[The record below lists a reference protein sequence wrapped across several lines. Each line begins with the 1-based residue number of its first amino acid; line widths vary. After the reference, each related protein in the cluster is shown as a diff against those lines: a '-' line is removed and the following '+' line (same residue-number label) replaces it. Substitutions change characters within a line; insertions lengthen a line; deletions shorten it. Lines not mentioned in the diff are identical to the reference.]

1 MAKLLELLTSDVENS
16 LENLTA
22 LLACSREELLAEVR
36 QMEQQGL
43 YFALENDHLY
53 LIPELPLLNEKRLAE
68 ALKPYHVVVKP
79 VISST
84 NQYLLENVARLQKG
98 DLCLAEYQTAGRG
111 RRGRQWISPFAGQII
126 MSFYWQLDPS
136 KSLDGL
142 STVIGLAIVQAL
154 VELDMYG
161 FQVKWPN
168 DILVNERKLA
178 GILVEIVNRPNG
190 KLNLVVGIGMNV
202 SLGQEKQIDQPW
214 AELTEFF
221 PHVDREKLIIQ
232 MVNTIYRYLARFE
245 QHGIDA
251 EMQQQWLEY
260 DAYLGTEVNVISEK
274 STISG
279 IAQGINAQ
287 GHLCLMTEKGA
298 QYFNAGEVSLRKK

>member
-22 LLACSREELLAEVR
+22 LLACSKEELFAEVR

-43 YFALENDHLY
+43 HFTLENEHLY
-53 LIPELPLLNEKRLAE
+53 VIPELPLLNEKRLAE

-84 NQYLLENVARLQKG
+84 NQYLLENVAHLQKG

-126 MSFYWQLDPS
+126 MSFYWQLDPR
-136 KSLDGL
+136 KPLDGL

-178 GILVEIVNRPNG
+178 G

-214 AELTEFF
+214 AELSEFF
-221 PHVDREKLIIQ
+221 PHIDREKLIIQ

-279 IAQGINAQ
+279 IEQGINAQ
-287 GHLCLMTEKGA
+287 GHLCLMTEKGV

>member
-1 MAKLLELLTSDVENS
+1 LDTYTSD
-16 LENLTA
+16 
-22 LLACSREELLAEVR
+22 
-36 QMEQQGL
+36 
-43 YFALENDHLY
+43 
-53 LIPELPLLNEKRLAE
+53 
-68 ALKPYHVVVKP
+68 
-79 VISST
+79 IS
-84 NQYLLENVARLQKG
+84 
-98 DLCLAEYQTAGRG
+98 
-111 RRGRQWISPFAGQII
+111 I
-126 MSFYWQLDPS
+126 
-136 KSLDGL
+136 
-142 STVIGLAIVQAL
+142 
-154 VELDMYG
+154 
-161 FQVKWPN
+161 KWPN

-214 AELTEFF
+214 AELAEFF
-221 PHVDREKLIIQ
+221 PHIDREKLIIQ

-274 STISG
+274 NTISG
-279 IAQGINAQ
+279 IEQGINAQ
-287 GHLCLMTEKGA
+287 GHLCLLTEKGV

>member
-22 LLACSREELLAEVR
+22 LLACSKEELFAEVR

-84 NQYLLENVARLQKG
+84 NQYLLENVAHLQKG

-126 MSFYWQLDPS
+126 RCLYW
-136 KSLDGL
+136 
-142 STVIGLAIVQAL
+142 
-154 VELDMYG
+154 
-161 FQVKWPN
+161 
-168 DILVNERKLA
+168 
-178 GILVEIVNRPNG
+178 
-190 KLNLVVGIGMNV
+190 
-202 SLGQEKQIDQPW
+202 
-214 AELTEFF
+214 
-221 PHVDREKLIIQ
+221 H
-232 MVNTIYRYLARFE
+232 
-245 QHGIDA
+245 
-251 EMQQQWLEY
+251 
-260 DAYLGTEVNVISEK
+260 
-274 STISG
+274 
-279 IAQGINAQ
+279 
-287 GHLCLMTEKGA
+287 
-298 QYFNAGEVSLRKK
+298 